1 MRSCELPALCFAQEN
16 LHASAVS
23 RNHLSLLRR
32 LQTMGLPELPVL
44 GSPSDEFPL
53 TGGVIEI
60 RAKGEC
66 SAAFRAFRGLPENK
80 SVTDNPAGSVV
91 FHIFASFPL
100 KVLSSSAR

>member
-1 MRSCELPALCFAQEN
+1 
-16 LHASAVS
+16 
-23 RNHLSLLRR
+23 
-32 LQTMGLPELPVL
+32 MGLPELPVL

-91 FHIFASFPL
+91 FHRFASFPL
-100 KVLSSSAR
+100 KVSAQLICTVKITLRKSKYRRPVNQYARY